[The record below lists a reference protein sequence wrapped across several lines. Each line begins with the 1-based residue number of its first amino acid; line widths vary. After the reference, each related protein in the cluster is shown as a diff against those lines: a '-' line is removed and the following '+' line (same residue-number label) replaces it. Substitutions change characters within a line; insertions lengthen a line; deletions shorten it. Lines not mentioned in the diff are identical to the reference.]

1 MRRAAFI
8 PSLGAIALL
17 VLACT
22 STGASVSSVPP
33 APSPTTPGGSEGS
46 PGPSASGALLLRVVS
61 QGGLLAPG
69 AMRVQIP
76 LLSVY
81 ADGRIM
87 SAGAVPAIYPGP
99 LMATVVYRSVGADG
113 AAAILKA
120 ATDAGLA
127 GSDVTYPGGPG
138 ADMPTTVITVIHPG
152 GRTVT
157 TFGFLGSPSSSPL
170 PGDSA
175 GQVAAAASALLGRL
189 EGGDTFGATAG
200 PEGTYQPLGY
210 QVFAT
215 LGAPGEPSASDTSLA
230 RPPVDWPLG
239 TPLAAFG
246 KADPLGGD
254 GARVGLVTGAD
265 AATLGPVLANA
276 SQLTGFRS
284 GGQVWTL
291 AARPLLPDEVPAVG
305 G

>member
-1 MRRAAFI
+1 MRRTAFI

-22 STGASVSSVPP
+22 SAGTSVPSVPP
-33 APSPTTPGGSEGS
+33 APSPTTPGGGGGS
-46 PGPSASGALLLRVVS
+46 PSPAAAGALVLRVVS
-61 QGGLLAPG
+61 QGGLLAPN
-69 AMRVQIP
+69 ALRVQIP
-76 LLSVY
+76 MLSVY

-99 LMATVVYRSVGADG
+99 LMTTVVFRSVGADG

-120 ATDAGLA
+120 ATDAGLT
-127 GSDVTYPGGPG
+127 GPDVTYPGGRG
-138 ADMPTTVITVIHPG
+138 ADMPSTVITVIHG
-152 GRTVT
+152 GRRTVT
-157 TFGFLGSPSSSPL
+157 TFAFLEAPASL
-170 PGDSA
+170 AAPGDSA
-175 GQVAAAASALLGRL
+175 GQVEAAASALLGRL
-189 EGGDTFGATAG
+189 QGGDTFGGTAG
-200 PEGTYQPLGY
+200 PEGAYEPLGY

-215 LGAPGEPSASDTSLA
+215 PAAPAPSDSGLA
-230 RPPVDWPLG
+230 RPPVDWPLA
-239 TPLAAFG
+239 TPLAALG
-246 KADPLGGD
+246 KPDPLGGD

-291 AARPLLPDEVPAVG
+291 AVRPLLPDEVTAG
-305 G
+305 GG